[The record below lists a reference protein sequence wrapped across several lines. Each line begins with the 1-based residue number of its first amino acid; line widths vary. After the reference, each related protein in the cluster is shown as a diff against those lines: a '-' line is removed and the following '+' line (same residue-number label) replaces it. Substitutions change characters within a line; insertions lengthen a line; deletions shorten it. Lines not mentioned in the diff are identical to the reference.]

1 MPWREHSLSL
11 GPLNLGAVNAPNE
24 VMSVQDGGGA
34 VADTNP
40 REDHLA
46 RAMEEAEMISP
57 RSHALLEDMML
68 DSVQAYFGGKLV
80 AVQHTLFAIG
90 CDVGEPSEAAN
101 DGHVSPNLKRKREDT
116 HRTHRNDTPHEGH
129 ASPVARARP
138 ARVTTTDDEVEA
150 YEASDEEKASPTSTC
165 AFPRYRDRLARKLHR
180 DFDQSDL
187 RRARACLGKP
197 VQLRR
202 QALEMNFALILESA
216 CAKLAT
222 LAYRWTPKTCHKR
235 EEGAKSWEPI
245 PAFEWEKSEPA
256 ATVSS

>member
-11 GPLNLGAVNAPNE
+11 GPLNLDTVNAPNE

-34 VADTNP
+34 VPDTNP

-68 DSVQAYFGGKLV
+68 NSVQAYFGGKLN

-90 CDVGEPSEAAN
+90 CDVGKPSEAAN

-116 HRTHRNDTPHEGH
+116 HGNHHNDTPHEAH

-138 ARVTTTDDEVEA
+138 ARVTTTDDEV
-150 YEASDEEKASPTSTC
+150 EASDEEKASPTSTC
-165 AFPRYRDRLARKLHR
+165 AFPRYRDRLARILHR
-180 DFDQSDL
+180 DFHQSEL
-187 RRARACLGKP
+187 HRARACLGTP

-202 QALEMNFALILESA
+202 QALEMSSELILEIA
-216 CAKLAT
+216 CERAKLAT

-245 PAFEWEKSEPA
+245 PSFEWEKSEPA